1 MIKNNKRNN
10 SLNKNIYDYFM
21 NYLINNQLK
30 MKQKDMARK
39 ILIKYFSKK
48 MMQDYLDKNFLLSL
62 LKIFNFP

>member
-1 MIKNNKRNN
+1 
-10 SLNKNIYDYFM
+10 M